1 MMIIWIWNEGFK
13 LLWGRIFENLHS
25 VWKSLK
31 KSLTL
36 QHFLSAF
43 QTLLWDLAFFSESSR
58 ALSGVSG
65 FRMSHRSFPF
75 SPVIPCEEW
84 CLVQAETP
92 TNLLPWEITVQTRET
107 KVSERWSHQI
117 FYVMKS
123 WVFFPEPSNLSESE
137 RDEINTQIVTEVTS
151 KDLVSFVQL
160 SNFPIFSLLWK
171 ETFWVI
177 FDHCKKYFL
186 IKI

>member
-1 MMIIWIWNEGFK
+1 MKWRLQITLREDIWESSQCLKIIKKKSYFATLFECFSNIVVRSCLFLWIISRSLWSLWLSYVASF
-13 LLWGRIFENLHS
+13 LSFLSSYSLWGVVS
-25 VWKSLK
+25 G
-31 KSLTL
+31 
-36 QHFLSAF
+36 
-43 QTLLWDLAFFSESSR
+43 SSR
-58 ALSGVSG
+58 NS
-65 FRMSHRSFPF
+65 
-75 SPVIPCEEW
+75 
-84 CLVQAETP
+84 
-92 TNLLPWEITVQTRET
+92 NLLPWEITVQTRET

-123 WVFFPEPSNLSESE
+123 WGFFPEPSNLSESE
-137 RDEINTQIVTEVTS
+137 RDEFNTQIVTEVTS